1 MSYIDNKRSFG
12 ATLLGLSLLLASGC
26 GSYGEIS
33 PDAYQYAKALYS
45 ITNRQAL
52 DSLDPLSEKIASS
65 LDAGKLS
72 QSEAGWLTEMI
83 DDGRNGDW
91 QAANQAARQMME
103 DQIL

>member
-1 MSYIDNKRSFG
+1 MCYFNNKRSVC
-12 ATLLGLSLLLASGC
+12 ASLLGLSLLLTSGC

-45 ITNRQAL
+45 ITNRKAL
-52 DSLDPLSEKIASS
+52 ESLDPLSEKIASS
-65 LDAGKLS
+65 LDAGQLS

-91 QAANQAARQMME
+91 QAANQAARQMLE